1 MSNERC
7 RFGYTERSC
16 AEKDYPPCNSNCEL
30 SDKSLSQKSLK
41 RF

>member
-1 MSNERC
+1 MENKC

-30 SDKSLSQKSLK
+30 PDKNSKK
-41 RF
+41 YRRY